1 MTYISS
7 MKYKSLDFT
16 SDIDTTRVD
25 LQLSLGDL
33 KILHNAC
40 VDIVR
45 RHPDMISYANLIPV
59 LGMVIDD
66 HVYSAEHDLPF

>member
-1 MTYISS
+1 
-7 MKYKSLDFT
+7 MKYKSLDPT

-25 LQLSLGDL
+25 LQISLGEL

-45 RHPDMISYANLIPV
+45 DFPMMISYANLIPV
-59 LGMVIDD
+59 LAEAIEDAEF
-66 HVYSAEHDLPF
+66 SATHDLPF